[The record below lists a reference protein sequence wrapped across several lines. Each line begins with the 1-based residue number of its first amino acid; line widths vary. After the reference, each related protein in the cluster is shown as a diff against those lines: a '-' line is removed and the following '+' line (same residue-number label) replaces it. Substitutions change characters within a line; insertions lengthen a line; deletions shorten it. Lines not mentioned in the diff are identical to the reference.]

1 METGKRIEWVDV
13 LKYICIIF
21 VMYSHLETNTNVV
34 QSFYSPFFLMAFF
47 FAAGYVY
54 RPKDTFQTFLY
65 KKFRQLFIPWLVFS
79 VFNIL
84 LSQFLSFNEHGS
96 LLSELK
102 WNFLQIR
109 DKGDGIWFVA
119 ALFAAFIP
127 FYFFIKKY
135 EASLCAGEKKPTVIA
150 ILVALILSVVSI
162 IYTNFFPADL
172 LPWKTTALPWHLEYV
187 FQAMIYMVLGY
198 LFKKQFEDIFDRY
211 NKLHNRIVIVAVYV
225 ILCYLPYVMN
235 IDFGVGISIAYTYVC
250 QLIGVAMVVAV
261 SKGIKT
267 NRYVSYVGQNT
278 LIYFAFHGKVYSI
291 VQTMLKRFAGDF
303 YSIILANTAA
313 SSVFAG
319 IFAIGLSVVLMI
331 PAYIINRWLPFI
343 VGRKNLKAAIGI
355 FK

>member
-1 METGKRIEWVDV
+1 
-13 LKYICIIF
+13 
-21 VMYSHLETNTNVV
+21 
-34 QSFYSPFFLMAFF
+34 
-47 FAAGYVY
+47 
-54 RPKDTFQTFLY
+54 
-65 KKFRQLFIPWLVFS
+65 
-79 VFNIL
+79 
-84 LSQFLSFNEHGS
+84 

-135 EASLCAGEKKPTVIA
+135 EDSLCAGEKKPTVIA